1 MKIIEG
7 NFTAAGRRV
16 AFVASRFNELVV
28 SKLIEGARDVLVRH
42 GIQDDDLSLAW
53 VPGAFE
59 IPLVSGRMAASGQFD
74 AVIALGAVIRGSTP
88 HFDYVASEVSKGV
101 ASESLRTGVPII
113 FGVLTCDTLEQAL
126 ERAGVKAGNK
136 GWDAGLSALEMMDL
150 LGRLPPVKK

>member
-1 MKIIEG
+1 MNVWEG
-7 NFTAAGRRV
+7 NFAAQGRRV

-28 SKLIEGARDVLVRH
+28 SKLIEGARDALVRH
-42 GIQDDDLSLAW
+42 GIRDEDLTLAW

-59 IPLVSGRMAASGQFD
+59 IPLVAGRLAASGQFD

-101 ASESLRTGVPII
+101 AHESLRTGVPIL

-126 ERAGVKAGNK
+126 ERAGVKSGNK

-150 LGRLPPVKK
+150 VSKLPAAR

>member
-1 MKIIEG
+1 MKVWEG
-7 NFTAAGRRV
+7 NFTAKGRRV

-28 SKLIEGARDVLVRH
+28 SKLIEGARDVLIRH
-42 GIQDDDLSLAW
+42 GIKDDDLTLAW

-59 IPLVSGRMAASGQFD
+59 IPLVSGRLAASGQFD

-101 ASESLRTGVPII
+101 ASESLRTGVPIL
-113 FGVLTCDTLEQAL
+113 FGVLTTDTLEQAL

-136 GWDAGLSALEMMDL
+136 GWDAGISALELMDL
-150 LGRLPPVKK
+150 MAQLPEVK